1 MSGAE
6 VSLDHLYKVFTMPEG
21 KDSKLAQIE
30 QHLSDNLSDFL
41 SQHVV
46 TKVKSLEQ
54 IEKHF
59 SKSSVP
65 EDPEFVSKHAEDL
78 LDKLVANSVNTYS
91 PTFIGHMT
99 SALPYFHL
107 PLAKLLVGLNQ
118 NLVKIETSKAF
129 TPLERQVLGMMH
141 ELVYKQSDDFYNTY
155 LHSANH
161 ALGAFCSGGT
171 LANITALW
179 VARNKALPATTQFKG
194 VAQDGLAAG
203 MIHHGYK
210 KMGIISSKRGHY
222 SLSKAV
228 DVLGL
233 GRQQMLTIDSPSQ
246 RLCPQKTL
254 EVGRQYQQAGNKVLA
269 IVGIA
274 GTTETGHIDPL
285 NELADVAEELGCH
298 FHVDAAWGGATLFS
312 NEHSQLLKGISRA
325 DSVTLDA
332 HKQMYVP
339 MGAGMVLFK
348 DPNDSNTV
356 RHHAQ
361 YILRAGSK
369 DLGATTIEG
378 SRNGMAM
385 MVYASL
391 HIFGRKGYELLIN
404 QSIDK
409 SRTFARMIQS
419 HPDFEL
425 VTSPTLS
432 LLTYRVNPEEVQQKT
447 KAQPQISHALNME
460 LDKLT
465 VSVQKQQ
472 REAGKSFVSRTRL
485 QTEKYPDQAITVF
498 RVVLANPLTTETD
511 LQNIL
516 DEQIAIATNTKVW
529 KDLCYKH
536 KKAS

>member
-1 MSGAE
+1 MKGAE
-6 VSLDHLYKVFTMPEG
+6 VSLDHLFKVFTMPEG

-30 QHLSDNLSDFL
+30 QHLSDNLADFL

-46 TKVKSLEQ
+46 TKVKSLEE

-59 SKSSVP
+59 SKSAVP
-65 EDPEFVSKHAEDL
+65 ENPEFVSKHAEDL
-78 LDKLVANSVNTYS
+78 LNKLVANSVNTYS

-194 VAQDGLAAG
+194 VAQEGLAAG
-203 MIHHGYK
+203 MVHYGYK

-228 DVLGL
+228 DILAL

-246 RLCPQKTL
+246 RLSPEKAL
-254 EVGRQYQQAGNKVLA
+254 EVGLQYQKEGNKVLA

-285 NELADVAEELGCH
+285 DELADVAKELGCH

-312 NEHSQLLKGISRA
+312 NEHGQLLKGIARA

-391 HIFGRKGYELLIN
+391 HIFGRQGYELLIN
-404 QSIDK
+404 QSIEK
-409 SRTFARMIQS
+409 TKTFARMIQS

-432 LLTYRVNPEEVQQKT
+432 LLTYRVNPEEVQQRT
-447 KAQPQISHALNME
+447 KAQPQINHALNME

-465 VSVQKQQ
+465 VAVQKQQ

-516 DEQIAIATNTKVW
+516 DEQLAIASATKAW
-529 KDLCYKH
+529 KKLCYKH